1 MTVRWPSKF
10 LQSVSHLNLSMF
22 RDFLNLSKEVTEALK
37 TNGFLPETNG
47 STRTE
52 TPSPGSPVAGPSG
65 VGQLDGVEDNE
76 RYRLAL
82 SPLQYEG
89 MEFASHSFMFEMSSS
104 PTPATIYRIAHEIAT
119 ISQAESLP
127 CFQSSSI
134 FVRSDDAKMYLLKA
148 VITG

>member
-37 TNGFLPETNG
+37 TNGYLPETNG

-65 VGQLDGVEDNE
+65 VGQLDNE

-104 PTPATIYRIAHEIAT
+104 SVRRTPRSRAAVAARR
-119 ISQAESLP
+119 SSRSLST
-127 CFQSSSI
+127 CSEYSSRLRHM
-134 FVRSDDAKMYLLKA
+134 FFAF
-148 VITG
+148 